1 MIWCTHPWE
10 RDVSITGTNHGR
22 EHTQKSLQPTIT
34 LQEKI
39 EITVMDIRLIYI
51 LSHLYIFAGILFCF
65 WVFQ

>member
-39 EITVMDIRLIYI
+39 ELLESYFVFGCFNDKPKNIT
-51 LSHLYIFAGILFCF
+51 FT
-65 WVFQ
+65 